1 MRVLIVEDNPGISGN
16 LYDFLESRG
25 HEVESVADGQTG
37 LGAAATG
44 GFDVVILDVRLPR
57 LSGFDLCRRLRK
69 EFKCDTPVLMLT
81 AMDSLDD
88 KLEGFEA
95 GADDYLVKP
104 FAMREVE
111 ARLSAL
117 VSRRRGHVVKKAI
130 QFGSLRYDPDSV
142 TVSVDGEPVS
152 LAPKC
157 IRLLAAMMESP
168 RHTFS
173 RAELERAGWGND
185 ECRAETLRAHMSI
198 LRRALAQ
205 VGHESTIQ
213 TLHGIGYRLSPA
225 LVDRPP
231 EPDPAGL

>member
-1 MRVLIVEDNPGISGN
+1 MRILIIEDNPGIASN

-25 HEVESVADGQTG
+25 HEVESLADGQTG

-44 GFDVVILDVRLPR
+44 GFDALILDVRLPR
-57 LSGFDLCRRLRK
+57 LSGIDLCRRLRRD
-69 EFKCDTPVLMLT
+69 FKIDTPVLMLT
-81 AMDSLDD
+81 AMDSLED

-111 ARLSAL
+111 ARLGAL
-117 VSRRRGHVVKKAI
+117 VSRSRGRVIKKAL
-130 QFGSLRYDPDSV
+130 QVGSLCYDPDSI
-142 TVSVDGEPVS
+142 TVSVGGQTLP

-157 IRLLAAMMESP
+157 IRLIAAMLENP

-173 RAELERAGWGND
+173 RAELERAGWGQD

-198 LRRALAQ
+198 LRRALSD
-205 VGHESTIQ
+205 VGQPDTIQ
-213 TLHGIGYRLSPA
+213 TLHGIGYRINPSLLEGGPESA
-225 LVDRPP
+225 PP
-231 EPDPAGL
+231 NA

>member
-1 MRVLIVEDNPGISGN
+1 MRILIIEDNPGIAAN

-25 HEVESVADGQTG
+25 HEVESLGDGQTG

-44 GFDVVILDVRLPR
+44 GFDALIVDVRLPR
-57 LSGFDLCRRLRK
+57 LSGIDLCRRLRR
-69 EFKCDTPVLMLT
+69 EFKVGTPVLMLT
-81 AMDSLDD
+81 AMDSLED

-111 ARLSAL
+111 ARLVAL
-117 VSRRRGHVVKKAI
+117 VARSRGRVIKKAM
-130 QFGSLRYDPDSV
+130 QVGSLRYDPDSV
-142 TVSVDGEPVS
+142 TVSVLGKPLV

-157 IRLLAAMMESP
+157 IRLLAAMLESP

-173 RAELERAGWGND
+173 RAELERAGWGQD

-198 LRRALAQ
+198 LRRALGE
-205 VGHESTIQ
+205 VGHADTIQ
-213 TLHGIGYRLSPA
+213 TLHGIGYRINPSL
-225 LVDRPP
+225 L
-231 EPDPAGL
+231 EPDPEAAPSPP